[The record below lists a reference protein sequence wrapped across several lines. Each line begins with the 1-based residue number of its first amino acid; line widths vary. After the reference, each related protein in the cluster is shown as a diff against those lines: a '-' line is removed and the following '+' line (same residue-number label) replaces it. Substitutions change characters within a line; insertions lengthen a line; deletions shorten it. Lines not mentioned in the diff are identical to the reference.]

1 MSHSSGT
8 GSRKAQAYDSPGP
21 VLLPE
26 QFAVI
31 TASGNIT
38 LTNQY
43 RNRLKIDPGG
53 SARDVTLP
61 AAEAGLWFEIV
72 NAADASENIVVKNPA
87 ASTIVTI
94 NQNERAIVFCSD
106 EDTPAWTL
114 YHVATIAL
122 S

>member
-26 QFAVI
+26 QLGVM
-31 TASGNIT
+31 TLSGNLT

-43 RNRLKIDPGG
+43 RNVLKIDPTA
-53 SARDVTLP
+53 ARDVTLP
-61 AAEAGLWFEIV
+61 AAEAGLWFEII
-72 NAADASENIVVKNPA
+72 NAADASETITVKNA
-87 ASTIVTI
+87 AGSTIVSI
-94 NQNERAIVFCSD
+94 AQNRKATVMCSD
-106 EDTPAWTL
+106 EDTPAW
-114 YHVATIAL
+114 YHTGIVTIAL